1 MIERKDILSLA
12 YLKKAVFSGSY
23 EGMRFRFAAVKKELP
38 PAEGEEK
45 GAEEQV
51 LEIAVWEGPYAY
63 DVVPEEKKQR
73 SEMEFSEEGIRKGI
87 DFLNELWIS
96 DQEKWKAAKARW

>member
-23 EGMRFRFAAVKKELP
+23 EGMRFRFAAVKKELT
-38 PAEGEEK
+38 PADGEEK
-45 GAEEQV
+45 GTEEQV
-51 LEIAVWEGPYAY
+51 LEIVAWEGPYAY

-73 SEMEFSEEGIRKGI
+73 TEMEFSEAGIQKGI
-87 DFLNELWIS
+87 DFLNELWTS
-96 DQEKWKAAKARW
+96 EQEKWKAAKVRW

>member
-12 YLKKAVFSGSY
+12 YLKKAVFTGSY

-38 PAEGEEK
+38 SAEGEEK
-45 GAEEQV
+45 GEEVQV

-73 SEMEFSEEGIRKGI
+73 TEMEFSEAGIQEGI
-87 DFLNELWIS
+87 DFLNELWSS
-96 DQEKWKAAKARW
+96 DQEKWKVAKSRW